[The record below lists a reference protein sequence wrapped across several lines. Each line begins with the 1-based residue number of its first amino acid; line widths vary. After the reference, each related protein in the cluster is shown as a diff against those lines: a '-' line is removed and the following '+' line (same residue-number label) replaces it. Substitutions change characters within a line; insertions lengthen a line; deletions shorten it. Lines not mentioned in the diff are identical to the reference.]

1 MKLRALSTLRRHWR
15 LAVLVLA
22 LPCLMG
28 AEVYRWVDAN
38 GVVNYTQQPPR
49 EVESQQITTRLGA
62 PSVVSTVPATIAP
75 DANQQADLTIDQQ
88 AMLEDLRQA
97 EATRQGEV
105 AKIRTSNCGQ
115 ARTMLERLQAR
126 GRVRVRDGN
135 SERVMGEDERQQRI
149 SDAQEGVAIN
159 CGA

>member
-1 MKLRALSTLRRHWR
+1 MKLRALSTIRCHWR
-15 LAVLVLA
+15 LAALVLVL
-22 LPCLMG
+22 PGLMG
-28 AEVYRWVDAN
+28 AEVYRWVDEN

-49 EVESQQITTRLGA
+49 GVESQQVATRLGA
-62 PSVVSTVPATIAP
+62 PSVVSTVPATTAP
-75 DANQQADLTIDQQ
+75 DTNQQADLTEDQQ

-97 EATRQGEV
+97 EITRQEEV
-105 AKIRTSNCGQ
+105 TKIRTSNCGQ
-115 ARTMLERLQAR
+115 ARTMLERLQAS

-159 CGA
+159 CDA